1 MRSFLRLHAIYT
13 CSIYIY
19 ITRNGGISESSENT
33 TEPEVETEEE
43 GVATPSASFLDEPIE
58 ENTNSS
64 IKLDIAE
71 LGWHIYNLK
80 EKNMRYL
87 LHAETLNTYIDE
99 RLIPKGL
106 TIKTTPAVDKEDK
119 EWNERV
125 ELHVKRILTEDDGD
139 PVGTL

>member
-1 MRSFLRLHAIYT
+1 
-13 CSIYIY
+13 
-19 ITRNGGISESSENT
+19 
-33 TEPEVETEEE
+33 
-43 GVATPSASFLDEPIE
+43 
-58 ENTNSS
+58 
-64 IKLDIAE
+64 
-71 LGWHIYNLK
+71 
-80 EKNMRYL
+80 MRYL